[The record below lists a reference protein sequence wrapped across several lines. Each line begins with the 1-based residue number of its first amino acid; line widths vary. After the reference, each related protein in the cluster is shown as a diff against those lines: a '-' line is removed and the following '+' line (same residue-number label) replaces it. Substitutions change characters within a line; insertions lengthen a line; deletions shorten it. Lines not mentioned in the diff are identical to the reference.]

1 MLVINDFFVRYKEAV
16 SNQMELIAKVN
27 KAKIVSATRFMGQQA
42 MQQEDT
48 KDNIYVYSP
57 IKYFFQTVK
66 ETYKARNERIHVFE
80 EEPCIWK
87 RVLFNKTGNPLY
99 ISMYRRPTE
108 KYAKHLKK
116 YKNLKKVFVELP
128 QHKDLL
134 IGYGIDE
141 DKIELTPTPSKIE
154 RKKSQKKYDPNSVK
168 ILFASWNNKEGN
180 AIRERG
186 LEYLLELLKENPNYT
201 LTIPLRDN
209 DTETFNIIAKKI
221 GVSDRIKL
229 LEIHNNTEILT
240 QLFDDSDFVAFVP
253 QKRIVKDVPNSLI
266 DGIVRGKPVIISD
279 VIDFSQEVKK
289 FGIGI
294 VVPGGEKS
302 FKKVIEMMKKYKNN
316 DNTRFV
322 APSKFYANEYKKLT
336 ECEISFI
343 PHAIDKTRIET
354 DKSEDEICE
363 QYNIDRSKIKIIVP
377 QRLEPNQK
385 QPQLLLDACCL
396 MNDEEK
402 SKIEI
407 IYTGLDKQYEKFV
420 DSLKKRANENNISI
434 KIIRFDYMSEVY
446 KIADM
451 CVLPSKSESFGYS
464 ALEALSLGIYTILN
478 DIPTFNELTVGN
490 DYNYIFKNNKNE
502 LKKQIIEI
510 ISNKSYIERKIPS
523 EKWQKK
529 YDINVFENSYISMIK

>member
-42 MQQEDT
+42 MQKEDI

-57 IKYFFQTVK
+57 IKYFFQTIK

-108 KYAKHLKK
+108 NYAKHLKK

-294 VVPGGEKS
+294 VVPGGEKARKMIIDENTYTELS
-302 FKKVIEMMKKYKNN
+302 NRAYEYSARNSKENYLKIIQESYDMKKKEETLA
-316 DNTRFV
+316 DRIKV
-322 APSKFYANEYKKLT
+322 KPMQHNEQSSQKVQ
-336 ECEISFI
+336 E
-343 PHAIDKTRIET
+343 RNG
-354 DKSEDEICE
+354 DEK
-363 QYNIDRSKIKIIVP
+363 D
-377 QRLEPNQK
+377 
-385 QPQLLLDACCL
+385 
-396 MNDEEK
+396 
-402 SKIEI
+402 
-407 IYTGLDKQYEKFV
+407 
-420 DSLKKRANENNISI
+420 
-434 KIIRFDYMSEVY
+434 
-446 KIADM
+446 
-451 CVLPSKSESFGYS
+451 
-464 ALEALSLGIYTILN
+464 
-478 DIPTFNELTVGN
+478 
-490 DYNYIFKNNKNE
+490 
-502 LKKQIIEI
+502 
-510 ISNKSYIERKIPS
+510 
-523 EKWQKK
+523 
-529 YDINVFENSYISMIK
+529 ENSNSQYLGNL